1 MKALEESTTVATEAT
16 QLRQADL
23 PEWAGRQK
31 NNQRLGLICGAIAM
45 AVFLLAIWKIR
56 IT

>member
-16 QLRQADL
+16 RQADL

-31 NNQRLGLICGAIAM
+31 NNLRLGLICGAIAM

>member
-1 MKALEESTTVATEAT
+1 MKALEESTTVATEVT

-31 NNQRLGLICGAIAM
+31 NNLRLGLICGAIAM

>member
-1 MKALEESTTVATEAT
+1 MNAVKASTPVVNEVT
-16 QLRQADL
+16 QLTQADL

-31 NNQRLGLICGAIAM
+31 RNVRLGLICGAIAM